1 LLKDYI
7 IEKTKDIGG
16 DHGTKNKNKKGIFK
30 NLMSDDSERY
40 IVEYTYID
48 FEYMIIGE
56 KIKHIDQ

>member
-1 LLKDYI
+1 
-7 IEKTKDIGG
+7 
-16 DHGTKNKNKKGIFK
+16 
-30 NLMSDDSERY
+30 MSDDSERY